1 MPRGRG
7 SMGGRKSSEER
18 VASSKGATAAGCR
31 SHWVLATDGGDVEF
45 WGVNVVE
52 MIEGRMTAGDPA
64 LWMDGEEMSYGEL
77 FGQVGRLAERL
88 KGWRGWPGSGVPR
101 IGLLADNGMEYVVV
115 ALAVL
120 KAGGCFVPMPGE
132 LAGPE
137 REELARTTA
146 LDGLLVLGRHE
157 WPGGGE
163 LLDEGLGLRGC
174 EIETGAPGFPVE
186 EFEALGPAFIRFSS
200 GTTGRSKGVVL
211 SHRSLWE
218 RIESANRALRI
229 GPGDR
234 VLWTLPMAHHFA
246 VSIVLYLRFGATTVI
261 ETARM
266 AAEVLATAATSEA
279 TVVYGAPFH
288 HALLAADGSGFEW
301 PSLRLAVSTAA
312 PLPEATARAF
322 EKRFGRPLCQGLGV
336 IECGLP
342 MLNVD
347 EAAAKPESVG
357 RPVEGW
363 EVSLRDEQGGKVDA
377 GETGELWLRG
387 PGMFDAYLEP
397 WQLRSEATN
406 GGWFATGDLCERD
419 GEGALRILGRRKSVI
434 NVGGMKVFPEEVEAV
449 LEHDPGVARS
459 RVKAQAHPVFGS
471 VPVAEVVA
479 AAGAEPNVHAL
490 RKVCREALSPH
501 KVPVAVKLV
510 AELPL
515 TASGKLKR

>member
-1 MPRGRG
+1 M
-7 SMGGRKSSEER
+7 
-18 VASSKGATAAGCR
+18 
-31 SHWVLATDGGDVEF
+31 
-45 WGVNVVE
+45 NVVE
-52 MIEGRMTAGDPA
+52 MIEERMTAGDTA
-64 LWMDGEEMSYGEL
+64 LWMGGDELSYGEL
-77 FGQVGRLAERL
+77 FSRVGRLAESL
-88 KGWRGWPGSGVPR
+88 KEWGGWPDAGVPR
-101 IGLLADNGMEYVVV
+101 IGLLADNGVDYVIV

-137 REELARTTA
+137 REDLARTTA
-146 LDGLLVLGRHE
+146 LDALLVLGRHE
-157 WPGGGE
+157 WPGQCE
-163 LLDEGLGLRGC
+163 VLDEGLGLRGF
-174 EIETGAPGFPVE
+174 EIGTEAAHFPVE

-200 GTTGRSKGVVL
+200 GTTGRSKGVIL

-218 RIESANRALRI
+218 RIEAANRALQI
-229 GPGDR
+229 GPRDK

-266 AAEVLATAATSEA
+266 AADVLATAATSEA

-288 HALLAADGSGFEW
+288 HALLAADPSGFGW

-322 EKRFGRPLCQGLGV
+322 ANRFGCPLSQGFGV

-342 MLNVD
+342 LLNVD
-347 EAAAKPESVG
+347 EAEGRPESVG

-363 EVSLRDEQGGKVDA
+363 EISLHDEDGGMVGA
-377 GETGELWLRG
+377 GESGELWLRG

-397 WQLRSEATN
+397 WQSRSEATRD
-406 GGWFATGDLCERD
+406 GWFATGDLCKQDETGTVRV
-419 GEGALRILGRRKSVI
+419 LGRSKSVI

-449 LEHDPGVARS
+449 LDHDPAVARS
-459 RVKAQAHPVFGS
+459 RVSAQSHPVFGS
-471 VPVAEVVA
+471 VPVAEVVP

-490 RKVCREALSPH
+490 RKVCRDALSPH
-501 KVPVAVKLV
+501 KVPVAIKVV
-510 AELPL
+510 DELPL
-515 TASGKLKR
+515 TASGKVRR